1 MGADPGRRRER
12 GAGGGWEEE
21 EEGAGA
27 GHTRPPPPAAAAAAA
42 ASGSSSRPAGQH
54 HRLPVSVTT
63 RPRGGGRTRRG
74 QEAERPDLSRQY
86 PHGPAAGDLYP
97 PPRGKRRPSR

>member
-1 MGADPGRRRER
+1 MGADPGRRREQ
-12 GAGGGWEEE
+12 GAGGRLG
-21 EEGAGA
+21 GG
-27 GHTRPPPPAAAAAAA
+27 GGGGPGRSHTPAAAAAAA
-42 ASGSSSRPAGQH
+42 AAAAGSSSRPAGQH

-63 RPRGGGRTRRG
+63 RPQGGGRTRRG

-86 PHGPAAGDLYP
+86 PHGPAAGGLYP